1 MRLLNRLH
9 QYQRLWQP
17 SSGAP
22 QQVTVAELAGRCFCS
37 ERHVRTLLRQAQ
49 EAGWLTWRAQSGR
62 GKRGSLCFLVTPASL
77 RNQMMEQAL
86 NKGQQQNVL
95 ELAQLAPEDL
105 RALLSP
111 VLGGRWQN
119 NTPTL
124 RIPYYRQFKPLC
136 PGFQPGRAEQHMV
149 GQVFCGLTRFV
160 HEQSQPEGDLAHHW
174 DVSTD
179 GLRWRFYIRSPL
191 YWHNGDALTT
201 EQLRQRFDLLLTLPS
216 LRTLFASV
224 SKIEATHAH
233 CLTFTLN
240 RPDYWLAHR
249 LASYCSVLA
258 HPDDT
263 QIGCGPFRLAQ
274 FDAELVRL
282 ESHDRYH
289 LGHPLLQAVEYW
301 ITPQLFGQDLGTSCR
316 HPVQVAI
323 GQPEELSQLRMVSS
337 SISLGFCWLAMR
349 KSAHLTQGQARRIVQ
364 IIHQTPLLH
373 QLPLD
378 EDLITPSDALLPGW
392 TLPRWPDNDDLALPE
407 KLTLLYHLPI
417 ELHTMAQQ
425 LKLALS
431 TLGSELTIIFH
442 DGKSWDGCDRLPDA
456 DILMGDRLI
465 GEAPEYALEQWLRCD
480 SLWANLLNRSQ
491 FAHMQT
497 TLDTVQAQSDAT
509 IRSAALKAVLTR
521 LMDDATLTPLFN
533 YHYQVSAPPGVNGI
547 RLNTLGWFDFS
558 QAWLPT
564 PES

>member
-9 QYQRLWQP
+9 QYQRLWLP
-17 SSGAP
+17 SSGEP
-22 QQVTVAELAGRCFCS
+22 QQATVAELAGRCFCS

-49 EAGWLTWRAQSGR
+49 EAGWLTWQAQSGR
-62 GKRGSLCFLVTPASL
+62 GKRGTLRFLVTPATL

-86 NKGQQQNVL
+86 DKGRQQNAL
-95 ELAQLAPEDL
+95 QLAQLAPEEL
-105 RALLSP
+105 RSLLSP
-111 VLGGRWQN
+111 FLGGRWQN

-124 RIPYYRQFKPLC
+124 RIPYYRPLAPLK
-136 PGFQPGRAEQHMV
+136 PGFQPGRAEQHLV

-174 DVSTD
+174 AISED

-191 YWHNGDALTT
+191 YWHNGDAITT
-201 EQLRQRFDLLLTLPS
+201 EQLQRRFNQLLTLPS
-216 LRTLFASV
+216 LRTLFSSV
-224 SKIEATHAH
+224 SNVEATHAQ
-233 CLTFTLN
+233 CLTFELH
-240 RPDYWLAHR
+240 RADYWLPHR

-258 HPDDT
+258 YPDDA
-263 QIGCGPFRLAQ
+263 QIGCGPFRLTR
-274 FDAELVRL
+274 FDADLVRL
-282 ESHDRYH
+282 ESHERYH
-289 LGHPLLQAVEYW
+289 LSHPLLQAVEYW
-301 ITPQLFGQDLGTSCR
+301 ITPQLFDQDLGSSCR

-323 GQPEELSQLRMVSS
+323 GQPDELSQLRMVSS

-349 KSAHLTQGQARRIVQ
+349 KSTRLTQAQARRIVQ

-373 QLPLD
+373 QLPL
-378 EDLITPSDALLPGW
+378 EEGLITPSNALLPGW
-392 TLPRWPDNDDLALPE
+392 TLPRWPDDDSTPLPDR
-407 KLTLLYHLPI
+407 LTLLYHLPI

-425 LKLALS
+425 LKLALAA
-431 TLGSELTIIFH
+431 LGSELTIVFH
-442 DGKSWDGCDRLPDA
+442 NGKSWDGCNKLADA

-465 GEAPEYALEQWLRCD
+465 GEAPEYALEQWLRYD
-480 SLWANLLNRSQ
+480 SLWPNLLCPAQ
-491 FAHMQT
+491 FTHLQT
-497 TLDTVQAQSDAT
+497 TLDAVQAQPDDAQ
-509 IRSAALKAVLTR
+509 RSSALQCVLTS

-558 QAWLPT
+558 RAWLPA

>member
-9 QYQRLWQP
+9 QYQRLWHP

-22 QQVTVAELAGRCFCS
+22 QQVTVAELAARCFCS

-49 EAGWLTWRAQSGR
+49 DAGWLTWQAQSGR
-62 GKRGSLCFLVTPASL
+62 GKRGNLCFLVTPASL
-77 RNQMMEQAL
+77 RNQMMELAL
-86 NKGQQQNVL
+86 NTGQQQNML
-95 ELAQLAPEDL
+95 ALAQLAPEEL
-105 RALLSP
+105 RSLLSP
-111 VLGGRWQN
+111 FLGGRWQN

-124 RIPYYRQFKPLC
+124 RIPYYRQLKPLH

-149 GQVFCGLTRFV
+149 AQVFSGLTRFV
-160 HEQSQPEGDLAHHW
+160 HEQSEPEGDLAHHW
-174 DVSTD
+174 EVSAD
-179 GLRWRFYIRSPL
+179 GLRWQFYIRSPL
-191 YWHNGDALTT
+191 YWHNGDAITT
-201 EQLRQRFDLLLTLPS
+201 EQLRQRFDLLLTHPS

-224 SKIEATHAH
+224 SKAEATHAQ

-258 HPDDT
+258 HPNDT
-263 QIGCGPFRLAQ
+263 QIGSGPFRLAL
-274 FDAELVRL
+274 FDADLVRL

-289 LGHPLLQAVEYW
+289 LTHPLLQAVEYW
-301 ITPQLFGQDLGTSCR
+301 ITPQLFGQELGTSCR

-337 SISLGFCWLAMR
+337 SISLGFCWLGMR
-349 KSAHLTQGQARRIVQ
+349 QSASLTQAQARRIVQ
-364 IIHQTPLLH
+364 LIHQTPLLH

-378 EDLITPSDALLPGW
+378 EGLITPSDALLPGW
-392 TLPRWPDNDDLALPE
+392 TIPYWPDNDDVPLPE

-417 ELHTMAQQ
+417 ELHTMSQQ
-425 LKLALS
+425 LKLALAA
-431 TLGSELTIIFH
+431 LGCELTIIFH
-442 DGKSWDGCDRLPDA
+442 DGKSWDGCDRLTEA

-465 GEAPEYALEQWLRCD
+465 GEAPEYTLEQWLRCD
-480 SLWANLLNRSQ
+480 NLWPNLLNTEQ
-491 FAHMQT
+491 FTHLQT
-497 TLDTVQAQSDAT
+497 TLDAVQAQPDSAM
-509 IRSAALKAVLTR
+509 RSAALKAVLNG

-533 YHYQVSAPPGVNGI
+533 YHYQVSAPPGINGI

-564 PES
+564 PGS

>member
-22 QQVTVAELAGRCFCS
+22 QQVTVAELAARCFCS
-37 ERHVRTLLRQAQ
+37 ERHIRTLLRQAQ
-49 EAGWLTWRAQSGR
+49 EAGWLTWQAQSGR
-62 GKRGSLCFLVTPASL
+62 GKRGNLRFLVTPATL

-86 NKGQQQNVL
+86 DKGQQQNVL
-95 ELAQLAPEDL
+95 ELAQLAPEEL
-105 RALLSP
+105 RAMLSP
-111 VLGGRWQN
+111 FLGGRWQN

-124 RIPYYRQFKPLC
+124 RIPYYRPLEPLR
-136 PGFQPGRAEQHMV
+136 PGFQPGRAEQHLT
-149 GQVFCGLTRFV
+149 GQIFCGLTRFV
-160 HEQSQPEGDLAHHW
+160 HEQPQPEGSLAHHW
-174 DVSTD
+174 EVSPD

-191 YWHNGDALTT
+191 YWHNGDAITT
-201 EQLRQRFDLLLTLPS
+201 EQLRRRFDLLLTLPA

-224 SKIEATHAH
+224 SKVEATHAQ
-233 CLTFTLN
+233 CLTFTLL
-240 RPDYWLAHR
+240 RADYWLAHR

-258 HPDDT
+258 HPDDA
-263 QIGCGPFRLAQ
+263 QIGCGPFRLAL
-274 FDAELVRL
+274 FDTDLVRL

-289 LGHPLLQAVEYW
+289 LSHPLLQAVEYW
-301 ITPQLFGQDLGTSCR
+301 ITPELFDQNLGTSCR

-323 GQPEELSQLRMVSS
+323 GEPEELSQLRMVSS
-337 SISLGFCWLAMR
+337 SISLGFCWLAIR
-349 KSAHLTQGQARRIVQ
+349 QSTRLTQAQARRIVQ
-364 IIHQTPLLH
+364 IIHQTSLLH

-378 EDLITPSDALLPGW
+378 EGLITPSDALLPGW
-392 TLPRWPDNDDLALPE
+392 TLPRWPDEDAVPLPE

-425 LKLALS
+425 LTLALEKLGCGL
-431 TLGSELTIIFH
+431 TLIFH
-442 DGKSWDGCDRLPDA
+442 DGKSWDGCERLADA
-456 DILMGDRLI
+456 DIIMGDRLI

-480 SLWANLLNRSQ
+480 ALWPNLLSAAQ
-491 FAHMQT
+491 FARLQT
-497 TLDTVQAQSDAT
+497 TLDDVQALPDAT
-509 IRSAALKAVLTR
+509 TRSAALKAVLTG

-533 YHYQVSAPPGVNGI
+533 YHYRVSAPPGVNGI

-558 QAWLPT
+558 RAWLPT